1 MTEPSR
7 SDHKNPLRRLRS
19 SLRALGESH
28 AERHRPSGF
37 GFIFADRIDYLDAAK
52 WDSLAASGGFF
63 LRRDVLRV
71 IEDHGAENIAPRYA
85 MVFSGAKPV
94 ALLAAQLVTVT
105 GERLHRASGTRLPH
119 HPKEMLKRLVAPA
132 ARSVKNRLRERLLVA
147 GNLLSWGFHGV
158 AFAPGEDPARLWPG
172 ITEAL
177 YRLRRAERLGGPA
190 DFVMVKDLAVPHAGT
205 DALRTFGYRPLE
217 TEPNMVLAL
226 DPTWKTYD
234 DYVAALDAKY
244 RRKIKDLN
252 KKLAAGGCELIS
264 AASLGGHAGRLHELY
279 LAVQG
284 NAAVKLVTVKEAYLA
299 QLAAAVGADFR
310 CTLVKRGDQ
319 VLGFVTS
326 VRDGDTA
333 IGYYIGFDR
342 AAAAEGLPIYLAL
355 LQSTVADAIH
365 WRCRR
370 LSLGRTA
377 LEPKAGLGAKPE
389 PMAVWVRHRVPAVNY
404 LLRGLLGAVPHDEAP
419 ERNPFKTA
427 PANPPERA
435 PENPRKS

>member
-1 MTEPSR
+1 MAETSKSR
-7 SDHKNPLRRLRS
+7 NPLRRLRS
-19 SLRALGESH
+19 SLRELGRGH

-37 GFIFADRIDYLDAAK
+37 GFVLADRIDYLDAAK
-52 WDSLAASGGFF
+52 WDALAAHGGFF

-71 IEDHGAENIAPRYA
+71 IEEHGAENISPRYA
-85 MVFSGAKPV
+85 MMFAGAKPV

-105 GERLHRASGTRLPH
+105 GDRLHQAPGSRLAH
-119 HPKEMLKRLVAPA
+119 HPKEVLKRLVSPA
-132 ARSVKNRLRERLLVA
+132 ARSVKNRLRERMLVA

-158 AFAPGEDPARLWPG
+158 AFAPDEDPAQLWPG
-172 ITEAL
+172 IAEAL
-177 YRLRRAERLGGPA
+177 YRLRRAERLGGQT

-205 DALRTFGYRPLE
+205 DALKTFGYRPLE

-226 DPTWKTYD
+226 DPAWRTYD
-234 DYVAALDAKY
+234 DYLAALDAKY
-244 RRKIKDLN
+244 RRKVKDQN
-252 KKLAAGGCELIS
+252 KKLAAGGCQLETLV
-264 AASLGGHAGRLHELY
+264 SLDGLATRLHELY

-284 NAAVKLVTVKEAYLA
+284 NATVKLVTVKEAYLTR
-299 QLAAAVGADFR
+299 LAVAVGGDFR
-310 CTLVKRGDQ
+310 CTVVRRGAE

-355 LQSTVADAIH
+355 LQATVADAIH

-389 PMAVWVRHRVPAVNY
+389 AMAVWVRHRVPTVNW
-404 LLRGLLGAVPHDEAP
+404 LMRGLLGAVPHAEAP
-419 ERNPFKTA
+419 ERNPFKVVAAA
-427 PANPPERA
+427 PGAEA
-435 PENPRKS
+435 AE